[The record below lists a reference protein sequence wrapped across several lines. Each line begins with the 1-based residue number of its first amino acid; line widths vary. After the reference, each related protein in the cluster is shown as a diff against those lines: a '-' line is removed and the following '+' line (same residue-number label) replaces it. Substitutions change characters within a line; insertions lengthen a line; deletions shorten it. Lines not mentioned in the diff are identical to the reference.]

1 MLSPRPRSSKRAPDQ
16 TSRAAAALRRLVDRV
31 SHRSGLALATMSDAT
46 VTLPQVLLMNHVTHG
61 RATSPSGLANVMRV
75 SLPAVSQ
82 IIDRLVQQGL
92 LKRREDPGD
101 RRRKTLAT
109 TAAADAFLRK
119 LEIARGRDFELGLA
133 SIAPE
138 LLAQMAAL
146 LERAAAQ
153 LEDGKP

>member
-1 MLSPRPRSSKRAPDQ
+1 
-16 TSRAAAALRRLVDRV
+16 
-31 SHRSGLALATMSDAT
+31 MSDAT

-61 RATSPSGLANVMRV
+61 RATSPSELANVMRG

-82 IIDRLVQQGL
+82 MIDRLVQQGL

-119 LEIARGRDFELGLA
+119 LEVARGRDFELGLA
-133 SIAPE
+133 SIAPK

-153 LEDGKP
+153 LEEGGAGARGARLRQTIAR

>member
-1 MLSPRPRSSKRAPDQ
+1 
-16 TSRAAAALRRLVDRV
+16 
-31 SHRSGLALATMSDAT
+31 MSDAT

-61 RATSPSGLANVMRV
+61 RATSPSELANVMCV

-82 IIDRLVQQGL
+82 MIDRLVQQGL

-119 LEIARGRDFELGLA
+119 VEVARGRDFELGLA
-133 SIAPE
+133 PIAPE
-138 LLAQMAAL
+138 LLARLAAL

-153 LEDGKP
+153 LEDSGTGAHGARLSQAVAR